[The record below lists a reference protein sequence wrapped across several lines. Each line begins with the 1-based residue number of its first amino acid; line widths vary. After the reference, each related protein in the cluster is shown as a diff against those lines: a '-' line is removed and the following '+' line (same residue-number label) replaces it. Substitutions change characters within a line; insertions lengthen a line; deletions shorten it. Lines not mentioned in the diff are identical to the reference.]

1 MARVPISVSPA
12 PPVDMTSYLPSE
24 MKTTVLGW
32 VSRPD
37 LLGSGLVS
45 RDWRKAARADTRFY
59 MLVKLKTYPTTKEVA
74 SAMIAFEEVAEYA
87 VKHEFWIKFV
97 FDYVCPTDM
106 DDMVYCAS
114 ALPIAERF
122 GVWLVRGMVR
132 TVAIQI
138 YGPATAWEMIEPA
151 LNSAQAPV
159 LRTLELSGL
168 YRQPNIARKRDGVK
182 PAKLTP
188 HLFKGH
194 APFLC
199 SLALKEIPLQ
209 STIVPAFNRVR
220 DLSLIV
226 AVLQG
231 TVGLGKVAAVALA
244 PLFPSIR
251 NLEIRLDSIPAT
263 KTPTS
268 HLLLN
273 LRELKL
279 DSLVT
284 VRSYDMVHP
293 ADNYITFPCVQG
305 YITPS
310 EWCISGNSVCCQL
323 EMTFAPIL
331 NRTHTYSLDM
341 LQSNTHEE
349 HEEPVFDYYFALR
362 NEVARSQR
370 VYGYSRRTR
379 GLAPDPDADAR
390 IALSLCAVQ
399 LVTLTIDVGYIPA
412 LVEPMYTEYPQL
424 RSLEIQLLGNWEAW
438 PASAIPDDMA
448 FIPTSREDFNPN
460 THLVHAPRLV
470 KVILRS
476 VGVPR
481 RVSPNIIDGLACH
494 LQLPNARLARLPT
507 LELHSTLVSRLPA
520 RFDPFIGF
528 DHVVAYHGGALPY
541 DKAFGQYGVIDGQMG
556 DDWKSYSATKIY
568 S

>member
-1 MARVPISVSPA
+1 
-12 PPVDMTSYLPSE
+12 MTSYLPSE

-32 VSRPD
+32 VPRSD
-37 LLGSGLVS
+37 LLGTGLVS
-45 RDWRKAARADTRFY
+45 RDWREAARADTRFY

-122 GVWLVRGMVR
+122 GVWLVRGMMR

-138 YGPATAWEMIEPA
+138 YGPATAWEKIEPA
-151 LNSAQAPV
+151 LNSTQAPV

-168 YRQPNIARKRDGVK
+168 HRQPNIVRKRDGVK

-194 APFLC
+194 APFMC
-199 SLALKEIPLQ
+199 SLSLKEVPLQ
-209 STIVPAFNRVR
+209 RTIIPAFTRVR

-226 AVLQG
+226 TVLQA
-231 TVGLGKVAAVALA
+231 TVGFGKVAAVALA

-263 KTPTS
+263 ETPNS

-273 LRELKL
+273 LQELKL

-284 VRSYDMVHP
+284 VRSYAMVHP
-293 ADNYITFPCVQG
+293 AQHYIIFPCIRG
-305 YITPS
+305 YITPC
-310 EWCISGNSVCCQL
+310 EWYTSLNSVCCEL
-323 EMTFAPIL
+323 ETTFTPIL
-331 NRTHTYSLDM
+331 NPTHTYSLVM
-341 LQSNTHEE
+341 LQYSTHDE
-349 HEEPVFDYYFALR
+349 HQESTFDCYFVLR
-362 NEVARSQR
+362 NEVNKYQR
-370 VYGYSRRTR
+370 VYCYQCRTR
-379 GLAPDPDADAR
+379 GLAADPDADAR
-390 IALSLCAVQ
+390 IALSLCAVR
-399 LVTLTIDVGYIPA
+399 LVTLTINVGYLPA
-412 LVEPMYTEYPQL
+412 LFEPMYTEYPQL
-424 RSLEIQLLGNWEAW
+424 CSLEIQLLDNWEAW
-438 PASAIPDDMA
+438 PATAIPDDMA

-470 KVILRS
+470 NVVLRS

-481 RVSPNIIDGLACH
+481 NVSPNIIDGIACH

-528 DHVVAYHGGALPY
+528 DRVVAYHGGALPY
-541 DKAFGQYGVIDGQMG
+541 DKAFGQFGVIDGQMG